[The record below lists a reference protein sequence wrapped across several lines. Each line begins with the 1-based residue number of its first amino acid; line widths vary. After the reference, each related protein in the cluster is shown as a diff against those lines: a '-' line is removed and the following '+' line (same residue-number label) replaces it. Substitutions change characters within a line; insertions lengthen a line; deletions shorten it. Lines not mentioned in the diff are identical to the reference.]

1 MLRAARP
8 LGAAIWGGLFVKP
21 IATAARRRAGALVTI
36 GTAGS
41 LMALGAGSAV
51 AATQPPSAAR
61 AGVPQGIGAA
71 ALQNASIVGQTAAG
85 ARETVSFVL
94 VPRNLQRLQASVNAG
109 MPGGHLSA
117 ARFASR
123 FGQTPAHISA
133 LTRFLAQ
140 HHITSRVHTD
150 RLDITT
156 TGRVLDYNAALGVQQ
171 KNFQLA
177 AVAGAD
183 GQPGR
188 AATVFHGTAQP
199 ATLPKAVAGV
209 VESVLG
215 LTNYPIARDQEA
227 RRPRLTPGPHAAGSL
242 TGNLTPAS
250 FASRYNLTPLLRRGF
265 RGQGQTIGIVTL
277 ASMSAADA
285 THFWSKVLKIRT
297 KARRLTLDN
306 IDGGAGQVAYKNGSS
321 ETTLDV
327 EQSGAL
333 APQASIVVYQAPNT
347 DAGFIDAFATAASQN
362 KASAVSSSWGESEDL
377 IASSIA
383 AHRESRAYA
392 GAFDE
397 IFLELA
403 AQGQS
408 SFIASGDSG
417 AYDSSAAC
425 VFTKLVDKKKT
436 CMGSKDLSVDYPGT
450 SPWTTAAGGM
460 TLAGAVS
467 LGGGVTV
474 TVPTRRAWG
483 YDYLWPMW
491 PGFGASSE
499 FNLVRNGFVGG
510 GGGGYSRSENAPGY
524 QTRWLDT
531 RHFTAVLY
539 LKPITPITQHNFT
552 RPVAWAFNA
561 HPGLSTGV
569 GSGRAVPDVS
579 ADADPF
585 TGYEVY
591 FSKFPGAKL
600 QAGVGGTSFVAPQF
614 AGATAV
620 MNSYL
625 HRRVGFWNPAV
636 YRFAAGGNS
645 PFAAVETVGT
655 SNDNL
660 YYTGTAGHRYNP
672 AVGLGTPNFAKLAAA
687 YKG

>member
-1 MLRAARP
+1 L
-8 LGAAIWGGLFVKP
+8 KP
-21 IATAARRRAGALVTI
+21 IATALRRQSGVLVAI

-41 LMALGAGSAV
+41 LLLLGAGSAV
-51 AATQPPSAAR
+51 AATHPPVAAR
-61 AGVPQGIGAA
+61 VTVPQGIGPA
-71 ALQNASIVGQTAAG
+71 ALQSARVVGQTAAS

-94 VPRNLQRLQASVNAG
+94 VPRNLRRLQNNVNAG
-109 MPGGHLSA
+109 MPGGHLSVGQ
-117 ARFASR
+117 FASS
-123 FGQTPAHISA
+123 FGQTLAHIRA
-133 LTRFLAQ
+133 LTRFLAG
-140 HHITSRVHTD
+140 HHITSQVHAD
-150 RLDITT
+150 RLDVTT
-156 TGRVLDYNAALGVQQ
+156 TGRVSDYNAALGVKQ

-177 AVAGAD
+177 ARGGVA
-183 GQPGR
+183 GQPGQ

-199 ATLPKAVAGV
+199 AVLPRAVGGF

-215 LTNYPIARDQEA
+215 LTNYPVARDQEA
-227 RRPRLTPGPHAAGSL
+227 RRPRLAAGAAAAGAPAAGPHAAATLS
-242 TGNLTPAS
+242 GNLTPAS
-250 FASRYNLTPLLRRGF
+250 FANRYNLTPLLRRGF

-277 ASMSAADA
+277 ASMNPADA
-285 THFWSKVLKIRT
+285 THFWSRVLKIRT
-297 KARRLTLDN
+297 RARRLKLDN
-306 IDGGAGQVAYKNGSS
+306 IDGGAGRVTLANSSS

-333 APQASIVVYQAPNT
+333 APQASIIVYQAPKT
-347 DAGFIDAFATAASQN
+347 DAGFIDAFVTAASQN
-362 KASAVSSSWGESEDL
+362 KASTVSSSWGESEDA
-377 IASSIA
+377 IASSVA
-383 AHRESRAYA
+383 ARTESRAYT

-408 SFIASGDSG
+408 SFIAAGDAG
-417 AYDSSAAC
+417 AYDSSSAC
-425 VFTKLVDKKKT
+425 VFTTGPKKS
-436 CMGSKDLSVDYPGT
+436 CVASKNLSVDYPGA

-467 LGGGVTV
+467 LGGGATV
-474 TVPTRRAWG
+474 SVPSRRAWG
-483 YDYLWPMW
+483 YDYLWPLW
-491 PGFGASSE
+491 QEFGYSSE
-499 FNLVRNGFVGG
+499 FNLVRSGFAAG
-510 GGGGYSRSENAPGY
+510 GGGGYSRSETAPGY

-531 RHFTAVLY
+531 RHFSAVLY
-539 LKPITPITQHNFT
+539 LKPIKPTTQHGFT
-552 RPVAWAFNA
+552 RPTAWSFNA
-561 HPGLSTGV
+561 HPGVSTGA

-600 QAGVGGTSFVAPQF
+600 EAGNGGTSFVAPQF

-620 MNSYL
+620 MDSYL
-625 HRRVGFWNPAV
+625 HRRVGFWNPSI

-645 PFAAVETVGT
+645 PFVPVETAGT

-672 AVGLGTPNFAKLAAA
+672 AVGLGTPNFAKLAADF
-687 YKG
+687 KG